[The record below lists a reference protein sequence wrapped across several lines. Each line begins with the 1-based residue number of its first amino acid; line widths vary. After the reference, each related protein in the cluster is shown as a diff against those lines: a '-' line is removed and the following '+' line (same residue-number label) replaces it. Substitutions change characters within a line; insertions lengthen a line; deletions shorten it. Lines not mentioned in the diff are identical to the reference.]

1 MKFYKFLEENLTD
14 AVTHIKD
21 AKLPQDINSCQTD
34 CFFKSHLNTH
44 VLWLY
49 LEQIHTTRMHMR
61 FNPLGQ
67 ISRYKS
73 IEFSKRSD
81 LDLQCSDLQKLQ
93 YESSPCA
100 SPPPNGVN
108 TKTVRMYYVT
118 ALCAQKRHY
127 QLQTEFRLNQLSSTD
142 TMKCCKI
149 AVRTHSLEKGKQ
161 MLHLSLDLVQA
172 NTSF

>member
-1 MKFYKFLEENLTD
+1 MLNSHRILIAVKQIVSLNHILTPMCCDYIWNKSTQQGCICDLILLVKFPGIRALSFPRDPILISNVQICKNCSTN
-14 AVTHIKD
+14 H
-21 AKLPQDINSCQTD
+21 PR
-34 CFFKSHLNTH
+34 
-44 VLWLY
+44 VL
-49 LEQIHTTRMHMR
+49 
-61 FNPLGQ
+61 
-67 ISRYKS
+67 
-73 IEFSKRSD
+73 
-81 LDLQCSDLQKLQ
+81 
-93 YESSPCA
+93 A
-100 SPPPNGVN
+100 PPPNGVN

-142 TMKCCKI
+142 TMKFRKI